1 MCEHYR
7 RQCARNHLQVPCH
20 FGSGGWSYVM
30 YAQQYFYMMYAHM
43 MHAYMMHA
51 YTKYAYMMYAYMMY
65 AEPHGDGFESD
76 VGSRASAGIETPLSP
91 LQHTSSSNQM

>member
-1 MCEHYR
+1 
-7 RQCARNHLQVPCH
+7 
-20 FGSGGWSYVM
+20 M
-30 YAQQYFYMMYAHM
+30 YAQQYSYMMYTYM

-76 VGSRASAGIETPLSP
+76 VGSRASAIGI
-91 LQHTSSSNQM
+91 